1 MDRKT
6 LVPNKYLAATD
17 FPTPEV
23 VTIAEISQDFV
34 GQGADRDFKTLI
46 KFAEKDKV
54 YICNKTALNFCFDH
68 LADDSDSWIGKQV
81 QIITPMIEYQGK
93 SKPAIRLSTA
103 PELETLAEAPL

>member
-1 MDRKT
+1 MLRNE
-6 LVPNKYLAATD
+6 LVPSTYLSATD
-17 FPTPEV
+17 FPAPEV
-23 VTIAEISQDFV
+23 VTVEKVSQDFV
-34 GQGADRDFKTLI
+34 GQGTDRDFKTLI